1 MWRKVMGDTKEKD
14 DNSTQEQNTDSTL
27 FPFID
32 SLDIEDDIEQIK
44 ADERYQEF

>member
-1 MWRKVMGDTKEKD
+1 MGDTKEND
-14 DNSTQEQNTDSTL
+14 DNSTQGQNTGKRQ

-32 SLDIEDDIEQIK
+32 SLNIGEDIEQIK